1 MDQNGLALR
10 LSQEERHVFMANKT
24 FAQINTSLLTSKRFR
39 SLNGC
44 SERNVYFT
52 AHLSGQANY
61 AGLFHYPLS
70 YYAREA
76 GVDETHMRGIVE
88 RLIKA
93 GLIEY
98 DWDEEFIR
106 ITQWFYKKNC
116 PENRS
121 RVASLAN
128 DYIAGTFPTADITRN
143 SIAEFVLGCL
153 CRAHRFKK
161 GSDHGAEIIEEL
173 RQFLAKVGFE
183 FGSLIPVLEREYLA
197 HGSNVKREFEYVLMG
212 LVEAEE
218 IEARESPFACFDQGD
233 PTVPTGWDQGG
244 PTQPPHET
252 RRDSDKH
259 NDENEDKDE
268 EKNRKREFAKS
279 RQCDKANG
287 GPLPQTLNSR
297 IVRELQAGS

>member
-1 MDQNGLALR
+1 
-10 LSQEERHVFMANKT
+10 MANKT

-39 SLNGC
+39 SLDSC

-76 GVDETHMRGIVE
+76 GVDESHIRGIVE
-88 RLIKA
+88 RLIKV

-128 DYIAGTFPTADITRN
+128 DYIAGTFPTTDITRN

-161 GSDHGAEIIEEL
+161 GSEHGAEIVEEL
-173 RQFLAKVGFE
+173 RQFLAKVGFG
-183 FGSLIPVLEREYLA
+183 FGSLIPVLKREYLA
-197 HGSNVKREFEYVLMG
+197 HGSNVKREFEHVLMG
-212 LVEAEE
+212 LVEAEA
-218 IEARESPFACFDQGD
+218 IEARESPFACFDQGVG
-233 PTVPTGWDQGG
+233 TVPTGLGQGG
-244 PTQPPHET
+244 LTQPPHET
-252 RRDSDKH
+252 RRESDKY
-259 NDENEDKDE
+259 NDEEINK
-268 EKNRKREFAKS
+268 KREFEKS
-279 RQCDKANG
+279 KQCKKANG
-287 GPLPQTLNSR
+287 RPLPQTLNSR
-297 IVRELQAGS
+297 IVREIQAGT